1 MNSFATLSVIYA
13 LFTLI
18 SSSILFSSFRKKMDD
33 SAAYF
38 LFSELCM
45 GITCIVIFLIN
56 KKLVVNGPIWTAI
69 PNFCNIA
76 AEISVFFSVASLT
89 RKMEKKCCV

>member
-1 MNSFATLSVIYA
+1 MNSFATLSLIYA
-13 LFTLI
+13 IFTLI
-18 SSSILFSSFRKKMDD
+18 SSFILYVSFRKKLDA
-33 SAAYF
+33 SAVYF

-45 GITCIVIFLIN
+45 GITCVVIFLIN
-56 KKLVVNGPIWTAI
+56 KKLIVNAPIWTAI

-89 RKMEKKCCV
+89 RKV